1 MGTERD
7 FLEIL
12 TEKLTA
18 RITEDLDSSSENST
32 QPLWNTDI
40 SDNSPTCLTS
50 LLGRVPRSSR
60 AGSHQ
65 AQAYHRNRKPTPP
78 RPPHKLT
85 ERQYLAT
92 LFFGRHGTE
101 LSAAFSKN
109 ELKTAFRRLAF
120 KLHPDRQSG
129 HTESFIALKCAFD
142 ELSGLFP
149 GHL

>member
-1 MGTERD
+1 MGTQRD

-12 TEKLTA
+12 TDKLREQLA
-18 RITEDLDSSSENST
+18 EELEFPSENST

-40 SDNSPTCLTS
+40 SDNSPTCLAS
-50 LLGRVPRSSR
+50 LLGRIQRQTPS
-60 AGSHQ
+60 GKHQ
-65 AQAYHRNRKPTPP
+65 AQAYHRNRKPAPP

-92 LFFGRHGTE
+92 LFFGRHGSE

-109 ELKTAFRRLAF
+109 ELKTAFRSLAM
-120 KLHPDRQSG
+120 KLHPDRSHGQA
-129 HTESFIALKCAFD
+129 ESFIALKCAYD

-149 GHL
+149 SPI